1 MRFKIILE
9 VQPEVFGSVL
19 PISYQFELAA
29 CVNRLLTTDK
39 ERYGKW
45 LAANGLTPE
54 DNLHQKLYSISN
66 LYIPKIRVENDR
78 LEIAVPRVQFWIS
91 FQHENETE
99 QYVRSCFEGSEV
111 VLGDR
116 VSRVKFNITSVVPI
130 SPIEYTE
137 EMQYMTLAPIVVIG
151 IRPDNT
157 VEYLNPENPYFAQ
170 FIVEELIARY
180 ERLNRRN
187 YTGSRDFKMEILSPV
202 KRKGVCLRYSQN
214 KESKIIGYMFRFSL
228 KMDPELQK
236 LGYETGMGD
245 KINFGF
251 GYVELI
257 NKMSK

>member
-1 MRFKIILE
+1 
-9 VQPEVFGSVL
+9 
-19 PISYQFELAA
+19 
-29 CVNRLLTTDK
+29 VNRLLTTDK
-39 ERYGKW
+39 ERYEKW
-45 LAANGLTPE
+45 LTANGLTPE

-91 FQHENETE
+91 FYHENETE
-99 QYVRSCFEGSEV
+99 DYIRSCFQDCEV

-116 VSRVKFNITSVVPI
+116 ISRVKFKITHVLHI
-130 SPIEYTE
+130 TPIEYKE

-170 FIVEELIARY
+170 FIVDELIARY
-180 ERLNRRN
+180 ERLNRCQ
-187 YTGSRDFKMEILSPV
+187 YTGSREFKMELLTPV
-202 KRKGVCLRYSQN
+202 KRKGVCLRYAQN
-214 KESKIIGYMFRFSL
+214 KESKIIGYMFRF
-228 KMDPELQK
+228 KMTMDPLLQK

-257 NKMSK
+257 NKVSK